1 MWNIPIFDTDV
12 YHVVMWFIVY
22 SMLGWFLESVY
33 MSICNKKLTNRGFA
47 KGPFC
52 PIYGFGFVGAWF
64 IFRPLASHYVL
75 LYISA
80 AIIATVFEYI
90 VGEAMIKI
98 FGELWWDYNEK
109 PFNYKGIIC
118 LESTLGWGFYALCLI
133 KFVHSAV
140 SGLVDSVAQSM
151 GKRFCSIIFV
161 IFFLDFGIQLA
172 RALHWNQTERFMRMK
187 NTYTKLRAKFYD
199 EEN

>member
-12 YHVVMWFIVY
+12 YHVVMWFILY

-33 MSICNKKLTNRGFA
+33 MSICNRRLTNRGFA

-64 IFRPLASHYVL
+64 IFRPIAAHHVL

-80 AIIATVFEYI
+80 AIIATAFEYI

-118 LESTLGWGFYALCLI
+118 LESTLGWGFYALCLFG
-133 KFVHSAV
+133 FVHKAV
-140 SGLVDSVAQSM
+140 SSLVDRIVPSM
-151 GKRFCSIIFV
+151 GVRFCSIIFV
-161 IFFLDFGIQLA
+161 IFSLDFGIQLA

-187 NTYTKLRAKFYD
+187 DTYTKLRAKFYD